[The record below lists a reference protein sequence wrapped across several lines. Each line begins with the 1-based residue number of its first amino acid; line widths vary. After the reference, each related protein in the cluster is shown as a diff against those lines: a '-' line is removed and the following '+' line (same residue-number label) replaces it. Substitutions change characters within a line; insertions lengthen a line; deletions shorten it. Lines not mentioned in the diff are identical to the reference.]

1 MSCRKASRELLE
13 RLRFGEDLDA
23 RSAPHLAH
31 LESCSACREEVGVER
46 ALVLQLQR
54 ALRARVAAGS
64 PSPAAWVGV
73 RERALAE
80 AGASGRWT
88 WFSWVGRVTT
98 GLRFAGA
105 VVAVAV
111 VVLLGAQG
119 SSGDDQIADFQLR
132 ATGRGEVARANAMPT
147 DPPPYEAEE
156 VTPWRGKPL
165 PPPPPVSGRHSVILG
180 YSPTGDPIAT
190 EKPAP
195 RPVSGLLR

>member
-13 RLRFGEDLDA
+13 RFRFGEELDA

-31 LESCSACREEVGVER
+31 LESCAACREEIGVER

-54 ALRARVAAGS
+54 ALRARVAAGT
-64 PSPAAWVGV
+64 PSPAAWLGV
-73 RERALAE
+73 RQRALAE
-80 AGASGRWT
+80 ADAAHRPS
-88 WFSWVGRVTT
+88 WFTRVGRVTG

-111 VVLLGAQG
+111 VVMLGAQG
-119 SSGDDQIADFQLR
+119 SSGDDQVADFQLR

-147 DPPPYEAEE
+147 DPPPYQAEE

-180 YSPTGDPIAT
+180 YSATGDPIAT

-195 RPVSGLLR
+195 RLVSGLLQ